1 MAPSSAQAERG
12 FSQLKLVKTDIRS
25 KLGQSALNHSLAIKF
40 LSKDIKDFDPKEA
53 FGHWNK
59 SSVLPRRPNVRTK
72 TLAIQSQ
79 SSQSEHEMEG
89 VQTQESVQESVENE
103 IHVVLNEIPVESNV
117 SNDVEG
123 DVSEKSVSE
132 DESDE
137 SEMSEEEESVY
148 ERLKEIERE
157 IEREEL

>member
-1 MAPSSAQAERG
+1 M
-12 FSQLKLVKTDIRS
+12 K
-25 KLGQSALNHSLAIKF
+25 
-40 LSKDIKDFDPKEA
+40 
-53 FGHWNK
+53 
-59 SSVLPRRPNVRTK
+59 
-72 TLAIQSQ
+72 
-79 SSQSEHEMEG
+79 
-89 VQTQESVQESVENE
+89 

-148 ERLKEIERE
+148 KRLKEIERE